1 MWPTEDD
8 ELHLAVDS
16 KDEVMHVGKEKTFR
30 A

>member
-16 KDEVMHVGKEKTFR
+16 KDEVMHVGMSDQ
-30 A
+30 